1 MDYLAQKE
9 IEEWLAKVNL
19 HVVTDVGAYV
29 GYVHDIAQQAIYG
42 CSDYDGLQPQNM
54 YTVDSGFS
62 FAKQKGGYA
71 FRSVYDPAADLYHY
85 DGYIAGEGNKEQI
98 DNENVPFVTT
108 TGYLEDDAV
117 PCMVLFIGKGEP
129 VSQSH

>member
-1 MDYLAQKE
+1 MTVFSPRICTLLDSWLRFAQ
-9 IEEWLAKVNL
+9 
-19 HVVTDVGAYV
+19 
-29 GYVHDIAQQAIYG
+29 
-42 CSDYDGLQPQNM
+42 
-54 YTVDSGFS
+54 
-62 FAKQKGGYA
+62 QKGGYA

-117 PCMVLFIGKGEP
+117 PCMVLFIEEGRTHHKASDVAGYYGP
-129 VSQSH
+129 QGGGCSR